1 MDNIFKVFFI
11 ISNKKDLDNII
22 QYSLEK
28 NDGMINFQNNLTKY
42 ITKEEDGIEYTI
54 SVYSFE
60 FNKKELKE
68 NNKDENTK
76 NYKALI
82 KLTYKENSYEG
93 LILFREKRNN
103 FIYDFKFN
111 ENISLPKDKD
121 PPSSLELDKLEQM
134 KIFIE
139 LLKELKINK
148 GEKLSL
154 DLNLDSQIFLMGKD
168 TKYPFDFYLQ
178 NFNQCY
184 TTNQI
189 NTLLMMFKLERV
201 ILPKKLNVEDYSP
214 ILKQVEEKPDIITSF
229 SSKEENKEK
238 NLKIFCTILLY
249 FRTNYEKESVKKF
262 FPKKEFWKYYIEII
276 PLNYKFFSNIEIHE
290 LFIKE
295 ILTQKDLNYE
305 IIKGTINYIRSN
317 KNKLNEIDICR
328 DNIKEFCIKNNQ
340 IINVI
345 DLAPPNQDDD
355 LEIIKF
361 SVGCLVNYQLECKQ
375 FFLSFNENYWKEY
388 YKYTHNLYL
397 INNLIRACQCLD
409 KDLKMLDENDIIFEE
424 QPIKQEE
431 KSNKKSEPIEKRLLM
446 PTIGNISVGK
456 SYFLNSIFGID
467 FCQVKS
473 GITTKFALFIRHIDN
488 LIEPK
493 LYKIKPFKIDNSYS
507 FYKEGDVITGE
518 ENIKNKINEIND
530 NNKKFVTPIFYM
542 LEVEIK
548 TIENKEF
555 LNKVDFLDFP
565 GLNDFEVDYVS
576 KYFEYIKDLIKY
588 CLIIFSV
595 ENYNS
600 KDSAKVINNVKNN
613 IYVPIENCLLILN
626 KIDKINGKIEG
637 TLHDFK
643 KVFLNDEG
651 FNCYRNKIVPVN
663 SLILKSE
670 IQIETNYYHF
680 LNYYFLKY
688 NNIQKN
694 KESDE
699 YEFLEFIQRKI
710 RSLEQEKL
718 KQLKIKSQN
727 LNADII
733 DDIKD
738 NALTFIKEKKSNG
751 SNIDIDLNEKKD
763 MNIIKLFYIC
773 FSEKYFIS
781 ETSNAFKEINNYFNN
796 IKDFSF
802 PKLDIN
808 NSNIEKYI
816 YDDTEEQMILMK
828 LDVFFKNIFCS
839 ENLKKFGN
847 IIPLLNDDF
856 KILNNYI
863 HNSCLEYIPI
873 LGVSNSGKSSFINCL
888 LQKDVLTCDSAECTR
903 RGIIIRYIEEKDK
916 ISLYSIKFKSFEN
929 LNNKYYYYVKNELL
943 SDNLED
949 IKEIIAILNE
959 TFPKNEEDSF
969 LLIEINIKCLD
980 EMDIKSEIKNNICII
995 DFPGHNTNNNLF
1007 LEKDI
1012 YQNVL
1017 KMSSFFIYINSGKAF
1032 KEEANKLLLSKL
1044 YNEVIK
1050 IRIGDISSQQFIDL
1064 SLFIFN
1070 KVDCLE
1076 ENEKNLNGVQDD
1088 IKDILGVKKNFEGK
1102 ISCSFFSSLLY
1113 HKFLSKKEDY
1123 KIDNIIKLFNTYYS
1137 KFKEQDG
1144 DNDDLFDDKEDN
1156 FLQFVKS
1163 NFVKKIKSEFYEQIL
1178 PEQEEKE
1185 EITSTEIYKKIY
1197 SYMENIH
1204 NENKLKKDQH
1214 YKKNILDICKY
1225 LIIIKEKI
1233 TKLNYYKESYASQT
1247 FSEMYNKIINSSN
1260 LKKQEYINHLE
1271 RFFYFMN
1278 IFFRVEST
1286 NFEVVKAKEDF
1297 ENITKKTLDNFE
1309 NVFKEFK
1316 GQIIIKDF
1324 KELIFDVIDD
1334 LKKSYKKLMKKYN
1347 NNVDKVISE
1356 VECHINGTKENLKK
1370 QLDTEIKDV
1379 ESKIVEQLKSIGFS
1393 ESKNYID
1400 KNIEKVYSTK
1410 IKFFFATL
1418 GIGAVAYGLFYSLPT
1433 FIINKFKD
1441 KRKFESFLDDMK
1453 QDIENELESISLSI
1467 EKNFNSYKR
1476 INMKNARRLLGLIEA
1491 GNIKTDN
1498 YWKEAKEE
1506 YLKIFNDYK
1515 KIKNI

>member
-68 NNKDENTK
+68 NNKDESTK

-111 ENISLPKDKD
+111 ENITLPKDKT

-139 LLKELKINK
+139 LLKELKVNK

-214 ILKQVEEKPDIITSF
+214 ILRQVEEKPDIITSF

-249 FRTNYEKESVKKF
+249 FRANYEKESVKIF
-262 FPKKEFWKYYIEII
+262 LPKEEFWKYYVEII
-276 PLNYKFFSNIEIHE
+276 PLNYKFFSNIEIHV

-355 LEIIKF
+355 LEIIRLI
-361 SVGCLVNYQLECKQ
+361 VGRLVNYQIESKQ
-375 FFLSFNENYWKEY
+375 FFLSFNENYWKQY
-388 YKYTHNLYL
+388 YKYTHNLDL
-397 INNLIRACQCLD
+397 INNLIRACQCLN
-409 KDLKMLDENDIIFEE
+409 KELKEIDESESIDTILEE
-424 QPIKQEE
+424 QPIKEE
-431 KSNKKSEPIEKRLLM
+431 QKSNKKSEPIEKRLVM

-651 FNCYRNKIVPVN
+651 FNCYRNTIVPVN
-663 SLILKSE
+663 SLLLKSE
-670 IQIETNYYHF
+670 IQMQIEANYYHF

-688 NNIQKN
+688 KE
-694 KESDE
+694 ESDE
-699 YEFLEFIQRKI
+699 NEFLEFIQKKNKVTRTRK
-710 RSLEQEKL
+710 
-718 KQLKIKSQN
+718 
-727 LNADII
+727 
-733 DDIKD
+733 
-738 NALTFIKEKKSNG
+738 
-751 SNIDIDLNEKKD
+751 
-763 MNIIKLFYIC
+763 
-773 FSEKYFIS
+773 
-781 ETSNAFKEINNYFNN
+781 
-796 IKDFSF
+796 
-802 PKLDIN
+802 
-808 NSNIEKYI
+808 
-816 YDDTEEQMILMK
+816 
-828 LDVFFKNIFCS
+828 
-839 ENLKKFGN
+839 
-847 IIPLLNDDF
+847 
-856 KILNNYI
+856 
-863 HNSCLEYIPI
+863 
-873 LGVSNSGKSSFINCL
+873 
-888 LQKDVLTCDSAECTR
+888 
-903 RGIIIRYIEEKDK
+903 
-916 ISLYSIKFKSFEN
+916 
-929 LNNKYYYYVKNELL
+929 NK
-943 SDNLED
+943 
-949 IKEIIAILNE
+949 
-959 TFPKNEEDSF
+959 T
-969 LLIEINIKCLD
+969 
-980 EMDIKSEIKNNICII
+980 IKN
-995 DFPGHNTNNNLF
+995 
-1007 LEKDI
+1007 
-1012 YQNVL
+1012 
-1017 KMSSFFIYINSGKAF
+1017 
-1032 KEEANKLLLSKL
+1032 
-1044 YNEVIK
+1044 
-1050 IRIGDISSQQFIDL
+1050 
-1064 SLFIFN
+1064 
-1070 KVDCLE
+1070 
-1076 ENEKNLNGVQDD
+1076 
-1088 IKDILGVKKNFEGK
+1088 
-1102 ISCSFFSSLLY
+1102 
-1113 HKFLSKKEDY
+1113 
-1123 KIDNIIKLFNTYYS
+1123 
-1137 KFKEQDG
+1137 
-1144 DNDDLFDDKEDN
+1144 
-1156 FLQFVKS
+1156 
-1163 NFVKKIKSEFYEQIL
+1163 
-1178 PEQEEKE
+1178 
-1185 EITSTEIYKKIY
+1185 
-1197 SYMENIH
+1197 
-1204 NENKLKKDQH
+1204 
-1214 YKKNILDICKY
+1214 
-1225 LIIIKEKI
+1225 
-1233 TKLNYYKESYASQT
+1233 
-1247 FSEMYNKIINSSN
+1247 
-1260 LKKQEYINHLE
+1260 
-1271 RFFYFMN
+1271 
-1278 IFFRVEST
+1278 
-1286 NFEVVKAKEDF
+1286 
-1297 ENITKKTLDNFE
+1297 
-1309 NVFKEFK
+1309 
-1316 GQIIIKDF
+1316 
-1324 KELIFDVIDD
+1324 
-1334 LKKSYKKLMKKYN
+1334 
-1347 NNVDKVISE
+1347 
-1356 VECHINGTKENLKK
+1356 
-1370 QLDTEIKDV
+1370 
-1379 ESKIVEQLKSIGFS
+1379 
-1393 ESKNYID
+1393 
-1400 KNIEKVYSTK
+1400 
-1410 IKFFFATL
+1410 
-1418 GIGAVAYGLFYSLPT
+1418 
-1433 FIINKFKD
+1433 
-1441 KRKFESFLDDMK
+1441 
-1453 QDIENELESISLSI
+1453 
-1467 EKNFNSYKR
+1467 
-1476 INMKNARRLLGLIEA
+1476 
-1491 GNIKTDN
+1491 
-1498 YWKEAKEE
+1498 
-1506 YLKIFNDYK
+1506 
-1515 KIKNI
+1515 